1 MIVILSVKSL
11 LVALAAL
18 TMAFQRNFVAE
29 IEDLVDFIALDKLAH
44 TSEIVE
50 SEVALALPI
59 EQSEA
64 LIHLVLMHGG
74 TQSLCTL
81 PELVLVHLASLDV
94 MVEQAVHARERG
106 LFHGES
112 LPKVDEGAGHL
123 HAL

>member
-1 MIVILSVKSL
+1 M
-11 LVALAAL
+11 
-18 TMAFQRNFVAE
+18 
-29 IEDLVDFIALDKLAH
+29 VDFIALDKLAH

-64 LIHLVLMHGG
+64 LIHLVLMHGS
-74 TQSLCTL
+74 TQSLSTL